1 MATAVAAILAALFAA
16 GATVLAAV
24 QARRANSAT
33 VDVRI
38 LKYLQDDV
46 VQLQE
51 RVAELRRGLHES
63 QNETDEERR
72 LRRRVEG
79 DLVAVHDLAQRMAR
93 ALAAAGIPIPE
104 APVLPSLTP
113 PPPTAAGP
121 AP

>member
-1 MATAVAAILAALFAA
+1 MATALAAILAALFAA
-16 GATVLAAV
+16 VATVLAAV

-46 VQLQE
+46 VQLQV
-51 RVAELRRGLHES
+51 RVSELRRGLHES

-79 DLVAVHDLAQRMAR
+79 ELIGVQDLAQRMAR
-93 ALAAAGIPIPE
+93 ALVAAGIPIPE
-104 APVLPSLTP
+104 APGLPALGP
-113 PPPTAAGP
+113 PPGGP
-121 AP
+121 GP